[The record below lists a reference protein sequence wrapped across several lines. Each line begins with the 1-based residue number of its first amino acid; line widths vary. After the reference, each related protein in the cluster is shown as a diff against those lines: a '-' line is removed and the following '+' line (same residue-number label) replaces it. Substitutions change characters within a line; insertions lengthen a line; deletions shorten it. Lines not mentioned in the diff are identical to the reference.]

1 MLVLEMVTFSSDN
14 ESSYLTMLHMSNSFL
29 PKKGVI

>member
-14 ESSYLTMLHMSNSFL
+14 ESSYLTMLHMSNRFYPRRL
-29 PKKGVI
+29 